1 MVGAIILQVILIFM
15 NAVFASAEIAV
26 ISMSDAKLR
35 HTAQEGDK
43 RARRLAFLT
52 EQPAK
57 FLATIQVAITLAGL
71 LGGAFAADNFA
82 GPLVSLLVRAGVPVP
97 ESVLHSAVLVVI
109 TLVLTFFSLVFGE
122 LVPKRIAMKKA
133 EFIALGMSNMLY
145 FVSKL
150 FAPLVWL
157 LTAST
162 NGVLRVLGV
171 NPDEEDEVVTEEEIR
186 MMLAEGKEQGTIQEE
201 ERRLIQNVFEFD
213 DTSAEQVSTHRRDV
227 VFLDVED
234 GEEVWAKTIQESR
247 HTYYPVCE
255 ESADNVIGILDTK
268 DYFRSENRTID
279 YLMEHAV
286 DKPVFV
292 PEGMRANA
300 LFNKMKQAKNYFA
313 VVLDEYGGITGIV
326 TMHDLL
332 ELLVGEIEEEE
343 APPKPDDIEKL
354 DEETWRV
361 QGDADLQE
369 VAETFHVDFPVDV
382 YDTFNGLICGTIG
395 RIPAEGEHFTCETC
409 GLVIE
414 VMNVKNHTVEYALVR
429 RAVSE

>member
-35 HTAQEGDK
+35 HMAQEGDK

-133 EFIALGMSNMLY
+133 EFMALGMSNMLC

-157 LTAST
+157 LSAST
-162 NGVLRVLGV
+162 NGVLRVLGI

-292 PEGMRANA
+292 PE
-300 LFNKMKQAKNYFA
+300 
-313 VVLDEYGGITGIV
+313 
-326 TMHDLL
+326 
-332 ELLVGEIEEEE
+332 
-343 APPKPDDIEKL
+343 
-354 DEETWRV
+354 
-361 QGDADLQE
+361 
-369 VAETFHVDFPVDV
+369 
-382 YDTFNGLICGTIG
+382 
-395 RIPAEGEHFTCETC
+395 
-409 GLVIE
+409 
-414 VMNVKNHTVEYALVR
+414 VK
-429 RAVSE
+429 